1 MPAETAMH
9 KPATVQYFIL
19 AVLFLITA
27 AYQAKH
33 LTFIAEYLDGRIG
46 VVRAPGS
53 MQTSKP
59 IVSQVEAEAAKAGL
73 KVGDT
78 LLELNGQPFDS
89 PAQAGRALEYA
100 HPGDTLRLTV
110 QHEGGTRQ
118 SLLVPLVERTRDASD
133 HWLFVILLH
142 AVLPLSCVALGFW
155 VAVLRPREP
164 VAWIL
169 LALLLGFSQIFGIAA
184 ENMDGSLG
192 SNLALGYK
200 VTCASTWVLWLFALG
215 LYFPEQLEFERRY
228 PWLKWF
234 VLIPLAALAALGI
247 AYTEAGVISYAAVAR
262 LDAMVPRAVGIA
274 GLAFILIAIAGF
286 FVTIIAKYFVASTP
300 DAKRRLR
307 LLYGGMFLA
316 LVPTLSL
323 LIASVIQKKRVDDY
337 PAWVELPCLL
347 LTILFPVTLAYIIV
361 VYRAMDIRVVVRQG
375 LQYTLA
381 RKGVAVLQG
390 LLTASLVLT
399 IAAQLTQPHPA
410 SLAEGLI
417 VALGILAVLLM
428 RRGAARLA
436 KWIDRR
442 FFRDSYN
449 TEQLMMELSEQV
461 RTIVETGS
469 LLETVARRVS
479 ESLHVPRVAVL
490 LQEENSYRLAYA
502 LGYEGAAGIEFPES
516 SATVRQLRE
525 AKQPTRVYLDD
536 ANNWVNR
543 EAEVGSGERGALAKL
558 QSELLVPLL
567 AVGRLLGFISLS
579 QKRSEEPYSRTDLQ
593 LLGSLAAQTGLALE
607 NARLTSA
614 VAEEAAQREA
624 MKREVEI
631 ARQVQERLFP
641 QHPPVVPGLDYCGV
655 CRPARGVGGDYY
667 DFLLLPGGELGIAV
681 ADVSGKGISA
691 ALMMA
696 SLQASLRGQTMQ
708 GPEGLAALV
717 ERVNRLVYEVSSPE
731 RYATFFF
738 AQYEPGSHALTY
750 VNAGHNPPMLLRP
763 RGGQWTV
770 QRLEVGGTVVGLLPQ
785 CEYSQDS
792 LQLHAGDVL
801 VAFTD
806 GISEAMNLADE
817 EWGEEQLLETLK
829 QCDGK
834 SAAETVACVIA
845 AADQFTAGAK
855 QYDDMTVVVMKV
867 EAGQ

>member
-1 MPAETAMH
+1 MPAETTVH
-9 KPATVQYFIL
+9 KPATLQYCIL
-19 AVLFLITA
+19 AALFLITA
-27 AYQAKH
+27 AYQGRH
-33 LTFIAEYLDGRIG
+33 IIFIAEYLGGRADA
-46 VVRAPGS
+46 VRAPGT
-53 MQTSKP
+53 MQSARP
-59 IVSQVEAEAAKAGL
+59 LVAAVEKEAAQAGL
-73 KVGDT
+73 RVGDT
-78 LLELNGQPFDS
+78 LLEVNGQPYRGQGDVV
-89 PAQAGRALEYA
+89 RAIEYA
-100 HPGDTLRLTV
+100 HGGDGLRLTV
-110 QHEGGTRQ
+110 QQKNGARQ
-118 SLLVPLVERTRDASD
+118 SLRIALVDRKHDATD

-142 AVLPLSCVALGFW
+142 AVLPLSCVTLGFW
-155 VAVLRPREP
+155 VTALRPRER

-169 LALLLGFSQIFGIAA
+169 LALLLGFSQIFGITM
-184 ENMDGSLG
+184 ESMDGTLG
-192 SNLALGYK
+192 NQLALGYK

-247 AYTEAGVISYAAVAR
+247 AYTEAGVTSFAAVAR
-262 LDAMVPRAVGIA
+262 LDAAVPRAVGIA
-274 GLAFILIAIAGF
+274 GPAFILIAIAGF
-286 FVTIIAKYFVASTP
+286 FVTIVAKYFVASTP
-300 DAKRRLR
+300 DAKRRLQ
-307 LLYGGMFLA
+307 LLYWGMFLA

-347 LTILFPVTLAYIIV
+347 LTILFPVTLAYLIV

-399 IAAQLTQPHPA
+399 IAAQLTQPYHA
-410 SLAEGLI
+410 NMTEGLM
-417 VALGILAVLLM
+417 VVLGILAILLM

-461 RTIVETGS
+461 RTIVETRS

-490 LQEENSYRLAYA
+490 LQEATSYRLAYA
-502 LGYEGAAGIEFPES
+502 LGYEGATGIEFAES

-543 EAEVGSGERGALAKL
+543 EAEVGSQERGALAKL

-579 QKRSEEPYSRTDLQ
+579 QKRSEEPYSHTDLQ
-593 LLGSLAAQTGLALE
+593 LLGSVAAQTGLALE

-667 DFLLLPGGELGIAV
+667 DFLLLPGGELGVAV

-708 GPEGLAALV
+708 GPEKLAALV

-738 AQYEPGSHALTY
+738 AQYQPESHALTY
-750 VNAGHNPPMLLRP
+750 VNAGHNPPMVLSR
-763 RGGQWTV
+763 RGAEWMV

-785 CEYSQDS
+785 CAYSQDS
-792 LQLHAGDVL
+792 VQLHAGDVL

-817 EWGEEQLLETLK
+817 EWGEESLLATLK

-834 SAAETVACVIA
+834 NAAETVACVIA
-845 AADQFTAGAK
+845 AADEFTAGAK

-867 EAGQ
+867 G

>member
-1 MPAETAMH
+1 
-9 KPATVQYFIL
+9 
-19 AVLFLITA
+19 
-27 AYQAKH
+27 
-33 LTFIAEYLDGRIG
+33 
-46 VVRAPGS
+46 
-53 MQTSKP
+53 
-59 IVSQVEAEAAKAGL
+59 
-73 KVGDT
+73 
-78 LLELNGQPFDS
+78 
-89 PAQAGRALEYA
+89 
-100 HPGDTLRLTV
+100 
-110 QHEGGTRQ
+110 
-118 SLLVPLVERTRDASD
+118 
-133 HWLFVILLH
+133 
-142 AVLPLSCVALGFW
+142 
-155 VAVLRPREP
+155 
-164 VAWIL
+164 
-169 LALLLGFSQIFGIAA
+169 
-184 ENMDGSLG
+184 
-192 SNLALGYK
+192 
-200 VTCASTWVLWLFALG
+200 
-215 LYFPEQLEFERRY
+215 
-228 PWLKWF
+228 
-234 VLIPLAALAALGI
+234 
-247 AYTEAGVISYAAVAR
+247 
-262 LDAMVPRAVGIA
+262 
-274 GLAFILIAIAGF
+274 
-286 FVTIIAKYFVASTP
+286 VASTP

-641 QHPPVVPGLDYCGV
+641 QHPPVVPGLGYCGV